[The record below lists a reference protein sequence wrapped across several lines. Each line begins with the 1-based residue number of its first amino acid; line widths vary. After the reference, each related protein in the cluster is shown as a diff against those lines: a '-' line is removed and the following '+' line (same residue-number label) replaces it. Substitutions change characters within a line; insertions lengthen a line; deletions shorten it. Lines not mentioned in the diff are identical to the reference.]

1 MRPLTAGEH
10 PHGAGPAGELVT
22 GPALAQQCGQLGHVG
37 FLGPATAVG
46 AAGIGAGVF
55 GAALA
60 YLAAVI
66 NRDLPGL
73 FGDGAAAGD
82 CRGQR

>member
-1 MRPLTAGEH
+1 
-10 PHGAGPAGELVT
+10 
-22 GPALAQQCGQLGHVG
+22 
-37 FLGPATAVG
+37 VG